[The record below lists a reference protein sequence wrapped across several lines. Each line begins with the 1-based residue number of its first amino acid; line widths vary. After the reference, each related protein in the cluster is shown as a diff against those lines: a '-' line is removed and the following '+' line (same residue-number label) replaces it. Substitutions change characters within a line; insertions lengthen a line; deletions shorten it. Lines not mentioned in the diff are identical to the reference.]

1 MENLTEGRG
10 EERKRDR
17 ERRGR
22 RGGREEGEF
31 IEARSRWLIPKEIIE
46 DASPRFHVRI
56 QIGPLEAPRRGPARM
71 AENGGGSVHAWNVGV

>member
-17 ERRGR
+17 E